1 MISFA
6 KVLQIA
12 GLPVPKELFDA
23 TKADADFWDGE
34 VLDGQT
40 NFSTGP
46 ALTAK
51 DEVGRVKTALC

>member
-1 MISFA
+1 MTSF
-6 KVLQIA
+6 A